1 MVEFVVRRIL
11 SGVGSLKVN
20 KSVVLML
27 HLITLVGIRK
37 NNGRIKLEI
46 YINLI

>member
-11 SGVGSLKVN
+11 SEVESLKVN

-27 HLITLVGIRK
+27 HFDNIGW
-37 NNGRIKLEI
+37 
-46 YINLI
+46 Y